1 MALDDRDWYR
11 DEVKKNP
18 KRYGLPPNFTSQ
30 KNPKN
35 YIYNPKQHRRS
46 WNQHQKKPRQILIWV
61 FWMMLLFGLFTVYKK
76 FEKKQPPSPPIQL
89 QNHKSKT
96 QI

>member
-11 DEVKKNP
+11 DEVK
-18 KRYGLPPNFTSQ
+18 

-46 WNQHQKKPRQILIWV
+46 WNQHQKKPRQVLIWI
-61 FWMMLLFGLFTVYKK
+61 FWIALLFGLFTVFKK
-76 FEKKQPPSPPIQL
+76 YENHRTTPFSSLEKWGSEVRYFFEA
-89 QNHKSKT
+89 
-96 QI
+96 